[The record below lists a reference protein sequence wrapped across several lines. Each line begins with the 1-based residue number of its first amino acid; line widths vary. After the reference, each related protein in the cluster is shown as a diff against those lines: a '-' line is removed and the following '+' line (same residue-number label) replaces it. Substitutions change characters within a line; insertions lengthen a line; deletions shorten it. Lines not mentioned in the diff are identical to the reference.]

1 MESDTFQELDICPAA
16 VYQRRMQNKDESWI
30 QNIGDKIGN
39 PFVVVPSVTNEKE
52 QSLED
57 MEEDEDGE
65 YYYSVQ
71 DAMQG
76 SSSDTDSSS
85 TADEGKM
92 RVAFQAENVVNLKAH
107 AAVAYNRRLDNED
120 TNYRVP
126 VLYTDYRMYPQT
138 LLITETGTLSLEFL
152 PNRNDGRHFG
162 NLNRGDTSSSRFGD
176 MQVDK
181 HNPITIKFV
190 TEEMPDPS
198 KIFVFRNKRY
208 ICEKIEMNVTEDGI
222 ENEKTGYFY
231 EIF

>member
-1 MESDTFQELDICPAA
+1 M
-16 VYQRRMQNKDESWI
+16 
-30 QNIGDKIGN
+30 
-39 PFVVVPSVTNEKE
+39 PSVTNEKE

-76 SSSDTDSSS
+76 SSSDTSSSS

-92 RVAFQAENVVNLKAH
+92 KVAFQAENLLNLKAH
-107 AAVAYNRRLDNED
+107 AAVAYDKRLDGED

-126 VLYTDYRMYPQT
+126 VLYTDYRMYPAI
-138 LLITETGTLSLEFL
+138 LIASENGSMSLETL
-152 PNRNDGRHFG
+152 PGRKASGASFG
-162 NLNRGDTSSSRFGD
+162 NGGIRTNSVGRFGNV
-176 MQVDK
+176 QVDK
-181 HNPITIKFV
+181 NNLVTIKFV
-190 TEEMPDPS
+190 TNDIPDPS
-198 KIFVFRNKRY
+198 KIFIFRNKRY

-222 ENEKTGYFY
+222 EKEKTGYFY